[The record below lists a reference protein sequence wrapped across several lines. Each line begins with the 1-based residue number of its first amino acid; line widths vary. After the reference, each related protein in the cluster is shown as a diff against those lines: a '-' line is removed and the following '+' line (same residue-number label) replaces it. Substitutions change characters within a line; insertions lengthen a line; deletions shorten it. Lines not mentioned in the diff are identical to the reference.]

1 MILLILDNINMKTFF
16 KDFWFWYKQQGPK
29 YGYISCIEYCVF
41 NAKNFKRDGSYRIK
55 TNGEINDNN

>member
-1 MILLILDNINMKTFF
+1 MKTFF
-16 KDFWFWYKQQGPK
+16 EDFWFWYKQQGPK

>member
-1 MILLILDNINMKTFF
+1 MKTFF

-41 NAKNFKRDGSYRIK
+41 NAKNFNRTDGMILLILD
-55 TNGEINDNN
+55 NINDYN